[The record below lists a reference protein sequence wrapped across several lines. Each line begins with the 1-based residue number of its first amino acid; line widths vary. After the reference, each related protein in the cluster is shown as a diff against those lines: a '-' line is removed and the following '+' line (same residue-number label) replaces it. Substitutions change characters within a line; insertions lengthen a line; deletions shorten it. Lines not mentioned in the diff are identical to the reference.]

1 MIKTISD
8 EAKKINPDI
17 VINVHAV
24 PWRQDDFGGAV
35 KIVAGQ
41 DISQISPH
49 TDFLSPMTYA
59 HMVKRSPSW
68 VNSVVKDMDK
78 VAECRIL
85 PSIQVKE
92 AYLSDVLSVS
102 EFRETLK
109 EALKPPSNGVIFW
122 SWEALEKDFPKKG
135 LIRDV
140 LQEN

>member
-1 MIKTISD
+1 
-8 EAKKINPDI
+8 
-17 VINVHAV
+17 
-24 PWRQDDFGGAV
+24 
-35 KIVAGQ
+35 
-41 DISQISPH
+41 
-49 TDFLSPMTYA
+49 MTYA

-78 VAECRIL
+78 VAGCRIL

-92 AYLSDVLSVS
+92 AYLSDILSVS

-109 EALKPPSNGVIFW
+109 EALKPPSSGVIFW
-122 SWEALEKDFPKKG
+122 SWEALEKDFPKKD